1 MADIEA
7 GDIPLGTV
15 QAFEATAVAREAED
29 LKEFFKERS
38 AILEHDAGLLRPQA
52 EMEIAQITATFARN
66 RSYSWASLR
75 AALADYPVLRAQ
87 LPDRAG
93 PVDSLPWGT
102 ATVHVREGAKPG
114 PLSGSI
120 VITEAEI
127 EAARKARTV
136 VRQSDFTGAPE
147 VKP

>member
-1 MADIEA
+1 MSGA
-7 GDIPLGTV
+7 GGLPPL
-15 QAFEATAVAREAED
+15 AV
-29 LKEFFKERS
+29 S
-38 AILEHDAGLLRPQA
+38 Q
-52 EMEIAQITATFARN
+52 
-66 RSYSWASLR
+66 
-75 AALADYPVLRAQ
+75 V
-87 LPDRAG
+87 PDRAG
-93 PVDSLPWGT
+93 TVDSLPFGT

-147 VKP
+147 VKQ